1 MEYADGGALRNYLK
15 KTFNKLT
22 WVDKYNLAF
31 QLACAVS
38 CLHDEGILH
47 RDLHSSNIL
56 IHQGTIKLAD
66 FGLSKRIEEVSKQQS
81 KVFGEIPYVDPK
93 LFDTSQQY
101 TLNDK
106 SDVYSIGVL
115 LWEISSGRPPFHVEG
130 KHFDMDLAIKISQ
143 GLREK
148 IKPSTPEEYVNIFT
162 ECWDNEPDNR
172 PTMKQVVDKL
182 SVIITKTNMMTEN
195 VQVNSEPNNIE
206 ERVFQSIQKE
216 MKTPKSQYIN
226 NIISSEKNLDI
237 MIDRLFDLIYEER
250 NKGIEEK
257 IVNQH
262 ISDYLNNQNVAV
274 REIFNWLLIKQNGS
288 NYICLLGYC
297 YYYGIGTSKSGEY
310 AFELFFKASK
320 QDHILAQFY
329 LGLCYEYGY
338 GITRDIKSAFKY
350 YENVANRGFALGQLQ
365 VGYFYHNG
373 MGIEK
378 DLKMAIYWFIKA
390 ANNGNM
396 IAINNLG
403 LCYHINMEQV
413 LN

>member
-1 MEYADGGALRNYLK
+1 
-15 KTFNKLT
+15 
-22 WVDKYNLAF
+22 
-31 QLACAVS
+31 
-38 CLHDEGILH
+38 
-47 RDLHSSNIL
+47 
-56 IHQGTIKLAD
+56 
-66 FGLSKRIEEVSKQQS
+66 
-81 KVFGEIPYVDPK
+81 
-93 LFDTSQQY
+93 
-101 TLNDK
+101 
-106 SDVYSIGVL
+106 
-115 LWEISSGRPPFHVEG
+115 
-130 KHFDMDLAIKISQ
+130 MDLAIKISQ

-206 ERVFQSIQKE
+206 ERVFQ
-216 MKTPKSQYIN
+216 T
-226 NIISSEKNLDI
+226 
-237 MIDRLFDLIYEER
+237 
-250 NKGIEEK
+250 
-257 IVNQH
+257 
-262 ISDYLNNQNVAV
+262 
-274 REIFNWLLIKQNGS
+274 
-288 NYICLLGYC
+288 
-297 YYYGIGTSKSGEY
+297 
-310 AFELFFKASK
+310 
-320 QDHILAQFY
+320 
-329 LGLCYEYGY
+329 
-338 GITRDIKSAFKY
+338 
-350 YENVANRGFALGQLQ
+350 NRGFALGQLQ